1 MPTVHVSLWVGQ
13 TVSVSGAD
21 MAGEQV
27 EYALDDWAVESR
39 QMLRQLLVGAAVPHV
54 WEGGRLVVP
63 EAFEATA
70 DDLVD
75 EVATTFA
82 GTLDDPAVPRVAFD
96 VADFDPGLVD
106 ELVTAL
112 DDAGVEWLL
121 DTAGDL
127 VVAEGDA
134 EAVDAAVERL
144 EFPHALPLAD
154 PDSTATAAAMAVSV
168 DSDLAGVSAAV
179 GNGSDGAGDGAGA
192 NAATSVAEIDPDRVL
207 GGLFVAADRLA
218 RSATDPSG
226 VLDAINLGGEL
237 AAGAA
242 PFGFDAAVWDRI
254 TGASA
259 VLVSRIEDAD
269 SGDEQIE
276 ESAAELRDLLR
287 HWV

>member
-1 MPTVHVSLWVGQ
+1 MHVSLRVGQ
-13 TVSVSGAD
+13 TVAVSGAD
-21 MAGEQV
+21 VAGEQV

-63 EAFEATA
+63 VAFEATA

-127 VVAEGDA
+127 VVAEADA

-154 PDSTATAAAMAVSV
+154 PDPSVPGGDRDFADAGLAVEA
-168 DSDLAGVSAAV
+168 D
-179 GNGSDGAGDGAGA
+179 GDGDGVVDD
-192 NAATSVAEIDPDRVL
+192 TSAAEIDPDRVL

-218 RSATDPSG
+218 RSATDPAG
-226 VLDAINLGGEL
+226 VLDAVTLGGEL

-242 PFGFDAAVWDRI
+242 PFGFDEAVWARI

-259 VLVSRIEDAD
+259 VLVSGIEDAD
-269 SGDEQIE
+269 TGDEQIE
-276 ESAAELRDLLR
+276 EAAAELRDLLR